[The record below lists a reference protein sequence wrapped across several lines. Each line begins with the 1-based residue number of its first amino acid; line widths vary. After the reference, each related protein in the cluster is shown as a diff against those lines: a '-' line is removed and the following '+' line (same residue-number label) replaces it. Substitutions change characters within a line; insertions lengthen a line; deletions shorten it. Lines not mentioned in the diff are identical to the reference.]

1 MYRLRLKQCQVNVDV
16 DSIIA
21 NPKVYL
27 FDYHLFSFIHK
38 HRSVF
43 LEYTIRLQLCILSYD
58 TVLFDVCKLL

>member
-43 LEYTIRLQLCILSYD
+43 WNTQSDCNYVS
-58 TVLFDVCKLL
+58 

>member
-27 FDYHLFSFIHK
+27 FDYHLFYLLFINIE
-38 HRSVF
+38 VF
-43 LEYTIRLQLCILSYD
+43 FGIHNQIAIMYL
-58 TVLFDVCKLL
+58 KL